1 MQPNRGD
8 RKVRSVFA
16 KLALLFVSVC
26 LSACAGT
33 TAKNSVFWPGAP
45 DLPRIQYLTAFK
57 DSKDVVG
64 EKKLS
69 LLDIGGAQDVYI
81 NLVKPYGIAAA
92 NGKLYI
98 CDTVQA
104 DVITVDLPNKK
115 MTRLSGNVNAGR
127 LKKPINV
134 AVDARGNLY
143 VADTSRLEVLQ
154 YAPDGSYLRSF
165 GTSKDL
171 KPVDVR
177 VDELYLY
184 ILDGM
189 TSQVHLYDLASGD
202 YVKSIGRNDDPKR
215 SLAGPTNMA
224 LDAKGGVYVS
234 NFGSGRIIKLDRDGN
249 FHLGY
254 GKLGSSFAD
263 FTRPRGI
270 TVDANGLVYVVD
282 AGAQHVQIF
291 DDKFRLL
298 LLFAGPGTA
307 GSLNIPAGIAVS
319 SDNLDYY
326 QTLAEPDFKLEKV
339 VFVVSQVGEHKVSV
353 YGLGKKQGI
362 DYAAEEKKTL
372 EDVKKRAAEAAERR
386 RKVEEEKAAKELA
399 AKEQAAKEQAGEEAK
414 AAAAAAAPAPAPAEE
429 PVSLPWTKGPAGAAQ
444 SGR

>member
-1 MQPNRGD
+1 MQRNRQD
-8 RKVRSVFA
+8 RKVRSIVA
-16 KLALLFVSVC
+16 MPALLLLSVC
-26 LSACAGT
+26 LTACAGT
-33 TAKNSVFWPGAP
+33 ASKKSVFWPGYP

-57 DSKDVVG
+57 DSKDVIG

-69 LLDIGGAQDVYI
+69 LLDIGGGKEVFI
-81 NLVKPYGIAAA
+81 NLVKPYGITAA

-98 CDTVQA
+98 CDTLQA

-115 MTRLSGNVNAGR
+115 MSRLAGNVNAGR
-127 LKKPINV
+127 LKKPVNA
-134 AVDARGNLY
+134 AVDAKGNLY

-154 YAPDGSYLRSF
+154 YAPDGTYLRSI

-177 VDELYLY
+177 VDDAYLY
-184 ILDGM
+184 ILDAM
-189 TSQVHLYDLASGD
+189 TSQVHLYDIATGD
-202 YVKSIGRNDDPKR
+202 YVKSIGRNDDPKKG
-215 SLAGPTNMA
+215 LAGPTNMA
-224 LDAKGGVYVS
+224 VDNNGGVYVS

-270 TVDANGLVYVVD
+270 TVDESGLVYVVD
-282 AGAQHVQIF
+282 AGVQHVQVF

-319 SDNLDYY
+319 TDNLDYY
-326 QTLAEPDFKLEKV
+326 QTLADRDFKLEKV
-339 VFVVSQVGEHKVSV
+339 IFVVSQVGEHKVSV

-362 DYAAEEKKTL
+362 DYAAEERKTL
-372 EDVKKRAAEAAERR
+372 EDVKKRAAEAAERL
-386 RKVEEEKAAKELA
+386 RKLEEEKK
-399 AKEQAAKEQAGEEAK
+399 AKEQGGEAK
-414 AAAAAAAPAPAPAEE
+414 AAASAPAPAPAEE
-429 PVSLPWTKGPAGAAQ
+429 PVSIPWAKKPAVAPQ
-444 SGR
+444 KSR

>member
-1 MQPNRGD
+1 MQANRGD
-8 RKVRSVFA
+8 RKVRSVVRM
-16 KLALLFVSVC
+16 LALVL
-26 LSACAGT
+26 LSACMTACAGK

-45 DLPRIQYLTAFK
+45 DLPRIQFLTAFK
-57 DSKDVVG
+57 DSKDVIG

-69 LLDIGGAQDVYI
+69 LLDVGGTPDIFI
-81 NLVKPYGIAAA
+81 NLVKPYGITSA

-98 CDTVQA
+98 CDTLQA

-127 LKKPINV
+127 LKKPVNV
-134 AVDARGNLY
+134 AVDARGNIY

-154 YAPDGSYLRSF
+154 YAPDGSYVRSI

-177 VDELYLY
+177 VDDLYLY

-189 TSQVHLYDLASGD
+189 TSQVHLYDIAGGD

-215 SLAGPTNMA
+215 NLAGPTNMA
-224 LDAKGGVYVS
+224 LDSKGGVYVS

-249 FHLGY
+249 FHLGF

-270 TVDANGLVYVVD
+270 TVDETGLVYVVD

-291 DDKFRLL
+291 DDRFRLL
-298 LLFAGPGTA
+298 LLFAGPGTP
-307 GSLNIPAGIAVS
+307 GSLNIPAGITVS
-319 SDNLDYY
+319 TDNLDYY
-326 QTLAEPDFKLEKV
+326 QTLADPDFKLEKV
-339 VFVVSQVGEHKVSV
+339 IFVVSQVGEHKVSV
-353 YGLGKKQGI
+353 YGLGKKEGI
-362 DYAAEEKKTL
+362 DYAAEEKKTM

-386 RKVEEEKAAKELA
+386 RKLEEEKAAKEL
-399 AKEQAAKEQAGEEAK
+399 EGGETK
-414 AAAAAAAPAPAPAEE
+414 AAAPAPEPAAQAADE
-429 PVSLPWTKGPAGAAQ
+429 PVNIPWAGKAAGATPPA
-444 SGR
+444 R

>member
-1 MQPNRGD
+1 MQRNRQD
-8 RKVRSVFA
+8 RKFRSIVA
-16 KLALLFVSVC
+16 MPALLLLSVC
-26 LSACAGT
+26 LTACAGT
-33 TAKNSVFWPGAP
+33 ASKNSVFWPGAP

-69 LLDIGGAQDVYI
+69 LLDLGGSKDIFI
-81 NLVKPYGIAAA
+81 NLVKPYGITTA

-98 CDTVQA
+98 CDTLQA

-115 MTRLSGNVNAGR
+115 MSRLAGNVNAGR
-127 LKKPINV
+127 LKKPVNV
-134 AVDARGNLY
+134 AVDDKGNLY

-154 YAPDGSYLRSF
+154 YAPDGTYLRSF

-177 VDELYLY
+177 VDDAYLY
-184 ILDGM
+184 ILDAM
-189 TSQVHLYDLASGD
+189 TSQVHLYDIASGD
-202 YVKSIGRNDDPKR
+202 YVKSIGRNEDPKR
-215 SLAGPTNMA
+215 GLAGPTNMA
-224 LDAKGGVYVS
+224 VDDNGGVYVS

-270 TVDANGLVYVVD
+270 AVDKSGLVYVVD

-298 LLFAGPGTA
+298 LIFAAPGTA

-319 SDNLDYY
+319 TDNLDYY
-326 QTLAEPDFKLEKV
+326 QSLADPDFKLEKV
-339 VFVVSQVGEHKVSV
+339 VFVVSQVGDHKVSV
-353 YGLGKKQGI
+353 YGLGKKAGI
-362 DYAAEEKKTL
+362 DYAAEERKTM

-386 RKVEEEKAAKELA
+386 RKQEEEKAAKE
-399 AKEQAAKEQAGEEAK
+399 QAGEAK
-414 AAAAAAAPAPAPAEE
+414 AADDAPAPAAEEE
-429 PVSLPWTKGPAGAAQ
+429 PVSIPWAQKPAGAPQ
-444 SGR
+444 KGR